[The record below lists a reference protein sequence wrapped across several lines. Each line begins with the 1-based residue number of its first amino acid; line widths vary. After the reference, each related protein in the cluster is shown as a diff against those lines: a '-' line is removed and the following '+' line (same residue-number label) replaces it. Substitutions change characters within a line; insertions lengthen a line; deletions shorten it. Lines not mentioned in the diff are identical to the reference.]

1 MSQILLQTFGAHL
14 ILLNNITESG
24 TQDRRAIQ
32 SMGRF
37 IGDNDYKM
45 ILMSA
50 IN

>member
-1 MSQILLQTFGAHL
+1 MSQILLQTFD
-14 ILLNNITESG
+14 ITESG

-32 SMGRF
+32 SMGQF